1 MTTDSPITLKRDC
14 EAVMIPSGTPLLLKA
29 GDQASITQSLGGSFT
44 VFSNG
49 LLARIEGKNADA
61 LGLET
66 EKPGLASSEES
77 DSQRKAVAGPVN
89 EELIWK
95 QMRTCFDPEIPVNI
109 VDLGLIYDCCIN
121 VLPEGG
127 NLVLVKMTLTAP
139 GCGMSEFLKA
149 DLEEKIRNVP
159 GVTEVQV
166 EVVWEPPWN
175 QGMISEAA
183 RLELGLM

>member
-1 MTTDSPITLKRDC
+1 MTTEDPITLKRDC
-14 EAVMIPSGTPLLLKA
+14 DAVMIPAGTPLLLKK

-49 LLARIEGKNADA
+49 LLARIEGKDADA
-61 LGLET
+61 LGLAPEKSET
-66 EKPGLASSEES
+66 SSSKEPGLEGKP
-77 DSQRKAVAGPVN
+77 DAGPVD
-89 EELIWK
+89 EELIWR

-121 VLPEGG
+121 PLPDGG

-149 DLEEKIRNVP
+149 DLEAKIRNVP
-159 GVTEVQV
+159 GVTDVQV

>member
-1 MTTDSPITLKRDC
+1 METDAPITLKRDC

-29 GDQASITQSLGGSFT
+29 GDQASITQSLGGSYT
-44 VFSNG
+44 VYSNG
-49 LLARIEGKNADA
+49 LLARIEGKDADA
-61 LGLET
+61 LGLES
-66 EKPGLASSEES
+66 AVSSEVEK
-77 DSQRKAVAGPVN
+77 DAKPPAGPVN

-121 VLPEGG
+121 PLPDGG

-149 DLEEKIRNVP
+149 DLEAKIHNVP
-159 GVTEVQV
+159 GVTDVQV

-175 QGMISEAA
+175 QGMISESA

>member
-1 MTTDSPITLKRDC
+1 MDTDATMALKRDC

-29 GDQASITQSLGGSFT
+29 GDPAVITQSLGGSYT

-49 LLARIEGKNADA
+49 LLARIEGKDADA
-61 LGLET
+61 LGLECET
-66 EKPGLASSEES
+66 QKDFPQTGQPA
-77 DSQRKAVAGPVN
+77 AGPLN
-89 EELIWK
+89 EELIWN

-109 VDLGLIYDCCIN
+109 VDLGLIYDCCIKP
-121 VLPEGG
+121 LAESG

-149 DLEEKIRNVP
+149 DLEAKIRNVP
-159 GVTEVQV
+159 GVTDVQV
-166 EVVWEPPWN
+166 EIVWEPPWN

>member
-1 MTTDSPITLKRDC
+1 METDAPITLKRDC

-29 GDQASITQSLGGSFT
+29 GDQASITQSLGGSYT
-44 VFSNG
+44 VYSNG
-49 LLARIEGKNADA
+49 LLARIEGKDADA

-66 EKPGLASSEES
+66 AVSSEIEK
-77 DSQRKAVAGPVN
+77 DAKPAAGPVN

-121 VLPEGG
+121 PLPDGG

-149 DLEEKIRNVP
+149 DLEAKIRNVP
-159 GVTEVQV
+159 GVTDVQV

-175 QGMISEAA
+175 QGMISESA

>member
-1 MTTDSPITLKRDC
+1 METDAPIELRRDC
-14 EAVMIPSGTPLLLKA
+14 EAVMIPSGAPLLLKK

-49 LLARIEGKNADA
+49 LLARIEGKDADA
-61 LGLET
+61 LGLE
-66 EKPGLASSEES
+66 SEVS
-77 DSQRKAVAGPVN
+77 KDSAPVGNVAVGPMD
-89 EELIWK
+89 EELIWR

-109 VDLGLIYDCCIN
+109 VDLGLIYDCCIKP
-121 VLPEGG
+121 LPENG

-149 DLEEKIRNVP
+149 DLEAKIRNVP
-159 GVTEVQV
+159 GVTDVQV